1 MDYFISCQLNTGVI
15 KQMRESVLVKYRKSQ
30 KGFSLLELLLVLGIV
45 AALIVASFIGYPK
58 VRDARYVDIEAKH
71 IGQIYASVRNVYA
84 GQPDYSGLAT
94 TAVAIPAQFFPDD
107 MLSKIL
113 HGEYHHGAVM
123 SSLTLM
129 ISVHQDWQLH
139 HLQ

>member
-1 MDYFISCQLNTGVI
+1 M
-15 KQMRESVLVKYRKSQ
+15 KESGLVKNSKSK

-45 AALIVASFIGYPK
+45 AALIVASFIVYPK

-84 GQPDYSGLAT
+84 GKPDYSGLAT

-107 MLSKIL
+107 MLSKKTTWGISSW
-113 HGEYHHGAVM
+113 GAM
-123 SSLTLM
+123 LSLMLM
-129 ISVHQDWQLH
+129 MSVHQDWRLH

>member
-1 MDYFISCQLNTGVI
+1 
-15 KQMRESVLVKYRKSQ
+15 MRESVLVKYRKSQ

-45 AALIVASFIGYPK
+45 AALIIASFIGYPK
-58 VRDARYVDIEAKH
+58 VRGARYVDIEAKH

-107 MLSKIL
+107 MLSKKNHMGNIIMGGL
-113 HGEYHHGAVM
+113 CCR
-123 SSLTLM
+123 
-129 ISVHQDWQLH
+129 
-139 HLQ
+139 

>member
-15 KQMRESVLVKYRKSQ
+15 KQMRESVLVNYRKSQ

-58 VRDARYVDIEAKH
+58 VRDARYVDVEAKH

-84 GQPDYSGLAT
+84 GQP
-94 TAVAIPAQFFPDD
+94 
-107 MLSKIL
+107 
-113 HGEYHHGAVM
+113 
-123 SSLTLM
+123 
-129 ISVHQDWQLH
+129 
-139 HLQ
+139 